1 MASMHP
7 VCDEYKTQRTVSL
20 FGAKTLYLKFD
31 DRCATQYDYDKV
43 SVIPE
48 ILDRDIIENCHNVCA
63 ATLSKSTPGKLRDI
77 PD

>member
-31 DRCATQYDYDKV
+31 ERCATQYDYDKV
-43 SVIPE
+43 RLIDGVLEMFVMISQKFHCSNRSNFSP
-48 ILDRDIIENCHNVCA
+48 
-63 ATLSKSTPGKLRDI
+63 
-77 PD
+77 